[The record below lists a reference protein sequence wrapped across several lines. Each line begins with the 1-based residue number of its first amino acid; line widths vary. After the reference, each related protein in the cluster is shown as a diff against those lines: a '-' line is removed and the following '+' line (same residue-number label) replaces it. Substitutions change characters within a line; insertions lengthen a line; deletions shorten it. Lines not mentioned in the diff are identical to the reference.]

1 MDYERFIKHNMPNQN
16 KGFASLGKTVFLFV
30 LCFSFSISSIMGG
43 QRLLMAAGAAKKPLS
58 PNEKKLFFDRAKE
71 VRKNIMTFEAEFK
84 EERSVPSLKKP
95 FLFDGRLFYH
105 QNGLFFMEYLKPV
118 HYFIHIKG
126 KEAIFYVEGNKTADL
141 MDTTELKGPGSD
153 PGLFRWDPD
162 TFKGEILADDR
173 GYYLEDKE
181 ERKGDKNAGRRLTIF
196 LDKKTL
202 FAKQIDIE
210 DAFGDRTTI
219 ILSNIKINHELPT
232 SVLRFSL
239 PEGVIINRL
248 SRP

>member
-1 MDYERFIKHNMPNQN
+1 
-16 KGFASLGKTVFLFV
+16 
-30 LCFSFSISSIMGG
+30 
-43 QRLLMAAGAAKKPLS
+43 MAAEADKKPLS
-58 PNEKKLFFDRAKE
+58 PDEKKLFFDRAKE
-71 VRKNIMTFEAEFK
+71 VQKNIMTFEAEFK
-84 EERSVPSLKKP
+84 EERSIPSLKKP

-105 QNGLFFMEYLKPV
+105 QNGLFFMEYIRPV

-141 MDTTELKGPGSD
+141 MDITGLKGLGSKPD
-153 PGLFRWDPD
+153 LFRWNPD
-162 TFKGEILADDR
+162 TFKGDILTDDR

-181 ERKGDKNAGRRLTIF
+181 ESKGGKSAGKRLIIF

-202 FAKQIDIE
+202 FAKRIDIE

-219 ILSNIKINHELPT
+219 ILSNIKINHEFPP